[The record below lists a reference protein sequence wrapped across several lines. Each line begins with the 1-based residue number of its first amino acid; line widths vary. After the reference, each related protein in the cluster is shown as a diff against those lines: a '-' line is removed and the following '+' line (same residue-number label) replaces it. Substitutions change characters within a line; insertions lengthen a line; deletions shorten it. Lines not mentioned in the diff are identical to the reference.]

1 MHQFKTVQ
9 CPQWGRGEFDSTLA
23 YGPAVQKPDSRVGQ
37 SGGVCFQ
44 TYVSSAQQKYG
55 VQHNFQSLGKEAF
68 HKFVIEY
75 IDNLFYNLFF
85 SLHLEVFPLHTS
97 SIHQIASL
105 VPHLSLFNLRKKNP
119 TCWILS
125 VEPFDFHFAN
135 IYTFP
140 RAYTYCFEEKV
151 TIAVN
156 SFHRLRII

>member
-23 YGPAVQKPDSRVGQ
+23 YGPAVQKPDSRVGE

-44 TYVSSAQQKYG
+44 TSVSSAQQKYG
-55 VQHNFQSLGKEAF
+55 VQHYFQSLGKEAF

-105 VPHLSLFNLRKKNP
+105 VPHLSLFNLRKKKTQP
-119 TCWILS
+119 
-125 VEPFDFHFAN
+125 VE
-135 IYTFP
+135 
-140 RAYTYCFEEKV
+140 
-151 TIAVN
+151 
-156 SFHRLRII
+156 SFQWSLLISTLRISTHFPVPIHIVSKKR